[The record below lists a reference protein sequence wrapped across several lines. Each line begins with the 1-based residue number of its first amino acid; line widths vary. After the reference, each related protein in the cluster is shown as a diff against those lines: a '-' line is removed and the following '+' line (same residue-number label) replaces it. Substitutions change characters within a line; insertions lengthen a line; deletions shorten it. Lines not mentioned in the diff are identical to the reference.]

1 MDELQVK
8 ALRNSDILF
17 ASFPGT
23 MSEEDEH
30 ALVLI
35 AQRTGRPVFFLTNG
49 ATLATVEEA
58 DMNAQGWFRSLDPV
72 EVARFLKESLQG
84 RLPGWSWDWDTAATS
99 TAEVFRGILIS
110 AADYALQ
117 RVGLKSEHKHEGERG
132 GDAEED
138 SATGN
143 HEARIRRLE
152 DTLSVIQDELDR
164 LNAEADATAA
174 AETAAQQHIAD
185 LDTQVADLKAKIASA
200 PKPDPATQDIVAG
213 IETSLQKLKAARQVA
228 STAAPTTT
236 PPGSTDASGASLNP
250 VPPIIPTPPDA
261 LATGLTPAN
270 PPPVETPP
278 PAPSDAPTGTPTPA
292 TDVAPAPATP
302 APGATEGQPATSS
315 SPASTTT
322 PAPGP
327 APAGP
332 TATPTP

>member
-8 ALRNSDILF
+8 GLRNSDILF

-49 ATLATVEEA
+49 ATLATVQEA

-72 EVARFLKESLQG
+72 EVARFLKERLQG
-84 RLPGWSWDWDTAATS
+84 RVPGWSWDWDTATEG
-99 TAEVFRGILIS
+99 AEMVREVLIS

-117 RVGLKSEHKHEGERG
+117 RVGLKSEHKHEGERE
-132 GDAEED
+132 GDADEEE
-138 SATGN
+138 ATGN

-152 DTLSVIQDELDR
+152 EKVSVIQDELDR

-174 AETAAQQHIAD
+174 AEAASQQHIAD

-200 PKPDPATQDIVAG
+200 PKPDPATADIVAA
-213 IETSLQKLKAARQVA
+213 IETTLQKLKAARQVA

-270 PPPVETPP
+270 PPPVETPA

-292 TDVAPAPATP
+292 TDVAD
-302 APGATEGQPATSS
+302 PATSS
-315 SPASTTT
+315 SPATATT

-332 TATPTP
+332 TTRPTP